1 MRRPHAARQ
10 PHRHRRTPRRA
21 DAHTPALAAAPRT
34 DKLSLERYRELAEKA
49 WPTEAFA
56 GGGGAAAPTLA
67 EAEVAFWSQ
76 MVSNV
81 PQNGANGTVPVGL
94 DAGKVRAE
102 AEVYQRRVQEAQ
114 ATGGKS
120 REGSLSARVLVQIPW
135 ELQGAP
141 PVMSRPASAPR
152 PDPRPPPA
160 APVPRPFAGG
170 LSPVSYTHLT
180 LPTKA

>member
-1 MRRPHAARQ
+1 
-10 PHRHRRTPRRA
+10 
-21 DAHTPALAAAPRT
+21 
-34 DKLSLERYRELAEKA
+34 
-49 WPTEAFA
+49 
-56 GGGGAAAPTLA
+56 
-67 EAEVAFWSQ
+67 

-81 PQNGANGTVPVGL
+81 PQNGANGAVPVGL

-114 ATGGKS
+114 ATGGPKAQKD
-120 REGSLSARVLVQIPW
+120 LSARVLVQIPW

-170 LSPVSYTHLT
+170 LSRPPADPSNRAPAAPRAHLSHRVDADY
-180 LPTKA
+180 LSVLR